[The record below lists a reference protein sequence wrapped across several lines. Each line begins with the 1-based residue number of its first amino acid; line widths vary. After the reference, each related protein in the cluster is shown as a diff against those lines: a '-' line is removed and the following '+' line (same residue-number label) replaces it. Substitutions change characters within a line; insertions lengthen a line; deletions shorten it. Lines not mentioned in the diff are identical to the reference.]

1 MFGQRFLIAFFATA
15 AFSQIAL
22 AIDDSPETRIAELEK
37 TSGPKIG
44 LFAIDLKS
52 GRRIEQRSN
61 ERFPMC
67 STFKLLAVGAVL
79 QRVDQGKEKLE
90 RFVPYSD
97 KELLEYAPVTKQH
110 VKEGGMT
117 LGALCQAAIAQSD
130 NTAANL
136 ILQAIGGPGGVTE
149 FARSLGDTITRLDR
163 KEPELNDWKPNDDR
177 DTTSPS
183 AMCQDLQ
190 RLLQTETLAK
200 ESRGRLAEWLQ
211 LNETGGTL
219 IRAGIPAGWR
229 VGDKTGRSRSGAT
242 NDVAVIY
249 PPDGAPIFV
258 AIYIF
263 NSSSSDEKR
272 SATIS
277 SLARVVCQAF
287 HPDLLK

>member
-1 MFGQRFLIAFFATA
+1 MAALVPVESAIRITGSFERVVVPFSLAVFTMDVLSDGQRFD
-15 AFSQIAL
+15 FSSERTPGCCASTKG
-22 AIDDSPETRIAELEK
+22 AIAEH
-37 TSGPKIG
+37 P
-44 LFAIDLKS
+44 
-52 GRRIEQRSN
+52 N
-61 ERFPMC
+61 
-67 STFKLLAVGAVL
+67 
-79 QRVDQGKEKLE
+79 
-90 RFVPYSD
+90 
-97 KELLEYAPVTKQH
+97 
-110 VKEGGMT
+110 
-117 LGALCQAAIAQSD
+117 AASD

-136 ILQAIGGPGGVTE
+136 VLQTIGGPDGVTQ

-272 SATIS
+272 STTIS
-277 SLARVVCQAF
+277 SLGRVVCQAF